1 MDYATTYNR
10 PVKKIIKS
18 GVFSA
23 KEQKSFNSYG
33 RSSERRPTFQGV
45 MKLTIILGQFVGLNP
60 VLGVCDVD
68 SSKLRFTYLS
78 GRCAYTLLTIVLQ
91 TLLLNI
97 LFLLKYFKDTNTSI
111 VGNTPL
117 VFYSST
123 TMITILFLHIA
134 MKWPNLCRYISCTE
148 AIDPLNDYALVRKC
162 NVACLL
168 VLSFAFV
175 EHGLLEL
182 SGFVFATDCSPPGK
196 VYETIIVN
204 SFPWFNNIVNYN
216 LNLGIITQLLNIQ
229 CTFNWNFSNLFVIN
243 ISLYLTS
250 RLEQINNRIS
260 AIKGKA
266 MPSTFWRNVRE
277 DYNRITSLV
286 RKVDKVI
293 GGVIFIS
300 FANNLF
306 FICFQLL
313 HTLAGEVKATP
324 SCHTPDQRIFRGY
337 EQATYF
343 LYSLIFLIVR
353 SLALSLIAAR
363 VHTVSRQPVYTLYE
377 LPSADYGM
385 EVQRFIDQIHG
396 DTVALTGLQFFKV
409 TRGIALAIAGT
420 IVTYELVLMQF
431 TGVNPTV
438 DIYTDDSTKV

>member
-111 VGNTPL
+111 VGNT
-117 VFYSST
+117 
-123 TMITILFLHIA
+123 

>member
-1 MDYATTYNR
+1 
-10 PVKKIIKS
+10 
-18 GVFSA
+18 
-23 KEQKSFNSYG
+23 
-33 RSSERRPTFQGV
+33 
-45 MKLTIILGQFVGLNP
+45 
-60 VLGVCDVD
+60 
-68 SSKLRFTYLS
+68 
-78 GRCAYTLLTIVLQ
+78 
-91 TLLLNI
+91 
-97 LFLLKYFKDTNTSI
+97 
-111 VGNTPL
+111 
-117 VFYSST
+117 
-123 TMITILFLHIA
+123 

-216 LNLGIITQLLNIQ
+216 LNLGIITQ
-229 CTFNWNFSNLFVIN
+229 
-243 ISLYLTS
+243 
-250 RLEQINNRIS
+250 
-260 AIKGKA
+260 A

-313 HTLAGEVKATP
+313 HTLA
-324 SCHTPDQRIFRGY
+324 IFRGY

-377 LPSADYGM
+377 LPSADYGI